1 MKFFQKENFGLDC
14 GVECGLHSKNIVGVT
29 RGLHSKNCIGLECG
43 LHSKSSGVGNALI
56 EITVVERVT
65 YVDVMGWCPVS
76 VCINIHHEGAGGI
89 VP

>member
-43 LHSKSSGVGNALI
+43 LHSKSSGVCNALVANLNPLI
-56 EITVVERVT
+56 RGQVGANCDVT
-65 YVDVMGWCPVS
+65 KPPLSIRGNEYS
-76 VCINIHHEGAGGI
+76 N
-89 VP
+89 

>member
-43 LHSKSSGVGNALI
+43 LHSKSSGVCNALI
-56 EITVVERVT
+56 RWHYIVMRVYAVYT
-65 YVDVMGWCPVS
+65 HLVL
-76 VCINIHHEGAGGI
+76 
-89 VP
+89 

>member
-43 LHSKSSGVGNALI
+43 LHSKSSGVCNALF
-56 EITVVERVT
+56 VGNLPR
-65 YVDVMGWCPVS
+65 VS
-76 VCINIHHEGAGGI
+76 VAKSSRFAWLDWIAQILH
-89 VP
+89 